1 MRIVM
6 HIDVNNAFLSWTAV
20 KLLSEGYK
28 YDIRNSYAVIGGD
41 PKKRTGIVLAKST
54 PAKKMG
60 VVTGETLFSARK
72 KCPSLRSYPGDYQY
86 YESMSS
92 KFINIVKKY
101 TPDIEQMSI
110 DECAL
115 EYTNVQNLYGDPIKF
130 AYKLQ
135 KEIYDTLGFTVNIGI
150 GNNKLCAKMAS
161 DFSKPNKVHTCFME
175 DVPTKIWPL
184 SVGDLFGIGHKSAI
198 KLEQL
203 NIKTIGDLAHT
214 DVKKLYPYFKNMAP
228 SMIEWAN
235 GIDNTSVISES
246 NDLKGIG
253 NEITID
259 HDVINHQELENYL
272 VDLAD
277 YVSMRLRKENK
288 YATVICVNIKDNRF
302 KRSSHQHTIPNPTNN
317 TDEILT
323 CAKMTLKE
331 MYPLEPI
338 RLIGLRLTGLRDN
351 QIYQVSLFDD
361 DNKNKTNEV
370 LDDTIDNLKDKYGL
384 NIIKK
389 ASTTNHKV
397 GK

>member
-6 HIDVNNAFLSWTAV
+6 HIDVNNAFLSWTAI

-41 PKKRTGIVLAKST
+41 PKKRTGIVLAKSN

-72 KCPSLRSYPGDYQY
+72 KCPALRSYPGDYQY
-86 YESMSS
+86 YEKMSN
-92 KFINIVKKY
+92 KFISIVKKY
-101 TPDIEQMSI
+101 TPDVEQMSI

-115 EYTNVQNLYGDPIKF
+115 EYTNVQNLYGDPIEF

-135 KEIYDTLGFTVNIGI
+135 KEINDTLGFTVNIGI
-150 GNNKLCAKMAS
+150 GNNRLCAKMAS

-184 SVGDLFGIGHKSAI
+184 PVSDLFGIGRSSAT
-198 KLEQL
+198 KLEL
-203 NIKTIGDLAHT
+203 LGIKTIYDLAHA
-214 DVKKLYPYFKNMAP
+214 DAKELSLYFKNMAP
-228 SMIEWAN
+228 QMIEWAN
-235 GIDNTSVISES
+235 GIDNSIVDSTNVE
-246 NDLKGIG
+246 LKGIG

-272 VDLAD
+272 VDLSD

-288 YATVICVNIKDNRF
+288 YATVLCINIKDNHF
-302 KRSSHQHTIPNPTNN
+302 KRSSHQHTLSNPTNN
-317 TDEILT
+317 TDEILKY
-323 CAKMTLKE
+323 AKLTLKE

-338 RLIGLRLTGLRDN
+338 RLIGLRLSGLREN
-351 QIYQVSLFDD
+351 QIYQVSLFDE
-361 DNKNKTNEV
+361 DNQSKTNEV

>member
-41 PKKRTGIVLAKST
+41 PKKRTGIVLAKSN

-60 VVTGETLFSARK
+60 VVTGETLFSACK
-72 KCPSLRSYPGDYQY
+72 KCPALRSYPGDYQY
-86 YESMSS
+86 YEKMSN
-92 KFINIVKKY
+92 KFIRIVKKY

-115 EYTNVQNLYGDPIKF
+115 EYTNVQNLYGDPITF

-135 KEIYDTLGFTVNIGI
+135 KEINDTLGFTVNIGI
-150 GNNKLCAKMAS
+150 GNNRLCAKMAS

-184 SVGDLFGIGHKSAI
+184 PVGDLFGIGRSSAN
-198 KLEQL
+198 KLESL
-203 NIKTIGDLAHT
+203 GIKTIYDLAHA
-214 DVKKLYPYFKNMAP
+214 DAKELSLYFKNMAP
-228 SMIEWAN
+228 QMIKWAN
-235 GIDNTSVISES
+235 GIDNSIVDSTKVE
-246 NDLKGIG
+246 LKGIG

-272 VDLAD
+272 VDLSD

-288 YATVICVNIKDNRF
+288 YATVLCINIKDNHF
-302 KRSSHQHTIPNPTNN
+302 KRSSHQHTLSNPTNN
-317 TDEILT
+317 TDEILKY
-323 CAKMTLKE
+323 AKLTLKE

-361 DNKNKTNEV
+361 DNQSKTNEV
-370 LDDTIDNLKDKYGL
+370 LDDTIDTLKDKYGL

>member
-6 HIDVNNAFLSWTAV
+6 HIDVNNAFLSWTAI

-41 PKKRTGIVLAKST
+41 PKKRTGIVLAKSN

-72 KCPSLRSYPGDYQY
+72 KCPALRSYPGDYQY
-86 YESMSS
+86 YEKMSN
-92 KFINIVKKY
+92 KFISIVKKY
-101 TPDIEQMSI
+101 TPDVEQMSI

-115 EYTNVQNLYGDPIKF
+115 EYTNVQNLYGDPIEF

-135 KEIYDTLGFTVNIGI
+135 KEINDTLGFTVNIGI
-150 GNNKLCAKMAS
+150 GNNRLCAKMAS

-184 SVGDLFGIGHKSAI
+184 PVSDLFGIGRSSAT
-198 KLEQL
+198 KLEL
-203 NIKTIGDLAHT
+203 LGIKTIYDLAHA
-214 DVKKLYPYFKNMAP
+214 DAKELSLYFKNMAP
-228 SMIEWAN
+228 QMIEWAN
-235 GIDNTSVISES
+235 GIDNSIVDSTNVE
-246 NDLKGIG
+246 LKGIG

-272 VDLAD
+272 VDLSD

-288 YATVICVNIKDNRF
+288 YATVLCINIKDNHF
-302 KRSSHQHTIPNPTNN
+302 KRSSHQHTLSNPTNN
-317 TDEILT
+317 TDEILKY
-323 CAKMTLKE
+323 AKLTLRE

-351 QIYQVSLFDD
+351 QIYQVSLFDE
-361 DNKNKTNEV
+361 DNQSKTNEV

>member
-1 MRIVM
+1 M
-6 HIDVNNAFLSWTAV
+6 HIDVNNAFLSWTAI

-41 PKKRTGIVLAKST
+41 PKKRTGIVLAKSN

-72 KCPSLRSYPGDYQY
+72 KCPALRSYPGDYQY
-86 YESMSS
+86 YEKMSN
-92 KFINIVKKY
+92 KFISIVKKY
-101 TPDIEQMSI
+101 TPDVEQMSI

-115 EYTNVQNLYGDPIKF
+115 EYTNVQNLYGDPIEF

-135 KEIYDTLGFTVNIGI
+135 KEINDTLGFTVNIGI
-150 GNNKLCAKMAS
+150 GNNRLCAKMAS

-184 SVGDLFGIGHKSAI
+184 PVSDLFGIGRSSAT
-198 KLEQL
+198 KLEL
-203 NIKTIGDLAHT
+203 LGIKTIYDLAHA
-214 DVKKLYPYFKNMAP
+214 DAKELSLYFKNMAP
-228 SMIEWAN
+228 QMIEWAN
-235 GIDNTSVISES
+235 GIDNSIVDSTNVE
-246 NDLKGIG
+246 LKGIG

-272 VDLAD
+272 VDLSD

-288 YATVICVNIKDNRF
+288 YATVLCINIKDNHF
-302 KRSSHQHTIPNPTNN
+302 KRSSHQHTLSNPTNN
-317 TDEILT
+317 TDEILKY
-323 CAKMTLKE
+323 AKLTLKE

-338 RLIGLRLTGLRDN
+338 RLIGLRLSGLREN
-351 QIYQVSLFDD
+351 QIYQVSLFDE
-361 DNKNKTNEV
+361 DNQSKTNEV